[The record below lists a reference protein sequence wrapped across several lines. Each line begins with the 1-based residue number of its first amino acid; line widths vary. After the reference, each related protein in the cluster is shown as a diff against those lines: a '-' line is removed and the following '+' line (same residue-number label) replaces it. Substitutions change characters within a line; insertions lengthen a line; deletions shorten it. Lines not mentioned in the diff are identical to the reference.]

1 MHINISLR
9 KVGPHKTRHVTV
21 KCHLTGEIILLH
33 VPDRTC
39 AHRHA
44 TELTTIFWTNVLQ
57 HRRAWWCGQLL
68 AVFNYKFSFCLS
80 LPRGKGND
88 LWENNLQ
95 WSLQWSDKYG
105 DVRLRDGARLRFIF
119 SHSYRLARA
128 CSCFVQLWV
137 ECGCSKCCAPSS
149 SGTLIT
155 SFASENIL
163 SRSPLLMDFC
173 RWLFDVL

>member
-119 SHSYRLARA
+119 SHSYRLALVSFNYGLNVA
-128 CSCFVQLWV
+128 VPNVVHPPLP
-137 ECGCSKCCAPSS
+137 AP
-149 SGTLIT
+149 L
-155 SFASENIL
+155 
-163 SRSPLLMDFC
+163 SPLSPLRTFY
-173 RWLFDVL
+173 RVLPY